1 MNINFKGIYYP
12 DVLTGYNKYV
22 PKFDELDHYENSLTI
37 KCYLENDEQGNHATE
52 YYNVTSKSDLLKNL
66 IRPLPYC
73 KVFLE
78 IVKSHNKNEYGYSI
92 SLDGCEIDQQDNK
105 SIFAI
110 LTFLCAMTKDLISLQ
125 SKTNPENVKYYELAN
140 KVLDK
145 VGKRALKNYKP

>member
-1 MNINFKGIYYP
+1 MNINFKGIHHP
-12 DVLTGYNKYV
+12 NVSIGYNKFV
-22 PKFDELDHYENSLTI
+22 PKFDELDNHKNSLCI
-37 KCYLENDEQGNHATE
+37 KCYLEDDEQGNHATE

-78 IVKSHNKNEYGYSI
+78 IVKSHNKDEYGYSI

-110 LTFLCAMTKDLISLQ
+110 LTFLCAITKDLISSQ
-125 SKTNPENVKYYELAN
+125 SKTNPEKVKYYELGN
-140 KVLDK
+140 KVLGK
-145 VGKRALKNYKP
+145 VAKRALKM